1 MERDQLLQIA
11 PLMGVARADTFL
23 NPLKAS
29 MALYGIDTV
38 DRQAHYLAQILWES
52 QNFGCLIE
60 NLNYKPSGILA
71 TFNTP
76 TIKRFSEEDAERLGR
91 TPEHAANQRA
101 IALQAY
107 NGRMGNRLES
117 EDGYRYRGRGLI
129 QLTGRANYEKCGKA
143 LGHDLVES
151 PELAQQP
158 DIASLAA
165 AWYWN
170 EGNPH
175 CVSLNK
181 FADKADVGAIT
192 RAINGGKH
200 GLLERFNLTQRALGV
215 LKGKP

>member
-1 MERDQLLQIA
+1 MERAQLLQIA
-11 PLMGVARADTFL
+11 PLMGIARADTFL
-23 NPLKAS
+23 NPVKAS

-38 DRQAHYLAQILWES
+38 ERQAHYLAQILHES
-52 QNFGCLIE
+52 QNLAVMVE

-76 TIKRFSEEDAERLGR
+76 TIKRFSQEDAERLGR

-107 NGRMGNRLES
+107 NGRMGNRIDS
-117 EDGYRYRGRGLI
+117 EDGYRYRGRCPI
-129 QLTGRANYEKCGKA
+129 QLTGRDNYARCGKA
-143 LGHDLVES
+143 IGYDLVSS
-151 PELAQQP
+151 PELLQEA
-158 DIASLAA
+158 DVGCLAS
-165 AWYWN
+165 AWFWA

-175 CVSLNK
+175 GVSLNK